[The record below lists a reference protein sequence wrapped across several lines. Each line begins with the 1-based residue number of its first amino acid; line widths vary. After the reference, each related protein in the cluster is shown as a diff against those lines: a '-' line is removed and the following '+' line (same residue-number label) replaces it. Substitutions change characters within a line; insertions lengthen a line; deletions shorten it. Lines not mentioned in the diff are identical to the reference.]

1 MSLSVS
7 DSVNFK
13 GLSQCE
19 RAYLLMLRLHI
30 FLPSDSYKTHSITY
44 ANSGCQKCQVIRMS
58 PHQSVN
64 RLCQLHLQNISRI
77 GTIFLHPPQLPP
89 CAKTPSS
96 FTQTVTIAS
105 SFFSFYSFCPPL
117 VLFVPNA
124 AISMTLLN
132 HTAEHV
138 SSARNPSVV
147 FILEALAVTSTCLI
161 ISSWSSPP
169 TFPLVHCSSHTGF
182 FAPP

>member
-1 MSLSVS
+1 MLILVVRSVRSSECPHTNLSTDCVS
-7 DSVNFK
+7 YTSK
-13 GLSQCE
+13 IYPELGLFFFTH
-19 RAYLLMLRLHI
+19 L
-30 FLPSDSYKTHSITY
+30 SYHHAPKH
-44 ANSGCQKCQVIRMS
+44 
-58 PHQSVN
+58 
-64 RLCQLHLQNISRI
+64 LHL
-77 GTIFLHPPQLPP
+77 LP
-89 CAKTPSS
+89 
-96 FTQTVTIAS
+96 VTIAS